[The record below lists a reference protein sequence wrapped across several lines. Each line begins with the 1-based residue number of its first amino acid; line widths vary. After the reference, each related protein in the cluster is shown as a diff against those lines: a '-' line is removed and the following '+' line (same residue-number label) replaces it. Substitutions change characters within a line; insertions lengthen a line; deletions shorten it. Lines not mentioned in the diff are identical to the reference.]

1 MIVGVTCA
9 EVQFKRLM
17 KAGVTNRIRVF
28 LCSVGIFG
36 IFAVCGIWWWI
47 QRSRSS
53 QVETVLQAFQKR
65 WIAGQQCFCMC
76 MSPYEPLCTTRLN
89 WININ
94 IINRRTLSFS
104 RCAFSA
110 VHCCTVLCPFSPL
123 PRPDHKDDPPARNTP
138 WFLTCNGESLQ
149 SSWLHCWFLCAVN

>member
-17 KAGVTNRIRVF
+17 KAGVTNRMLAYLMVNPTQQIVAGRD
-28 LCSVGIFG
+28 CP
-36 IFAVCGIWWWI
+36 
-47 QRSRSS
+47 SS
-53 QVETVLQAFQKR
+53 LSKR
-65 WIAGQQCFCMC
+65 WIAGQQCFYMC

-89 WININ
+89 WINI
-94 IINRRTLSFS
+94 INRRTLSFS
-104 RCAFSA
+104 RYAFSA

>member
-1 MIVGVTCA
+1 MCWSPIQAPYEGGRHKQNQSFSLQCWHIWHIWHICCMWDLMVNPTQQIV
-9 EVQFKRLM
+9 
-17 KAGVTNRIRVF
+17 AGRD
-28 LCSVGIFG
+28 CP
-36 IFAVCGIWWWI
+36 
-47 QRSRSS
+47 SS
-53 QVETVLQAFQKR
+53 LSKH

-89 WININ
+89 WINI
-94 IINRRTLSFS
+94 INRRTLSFS
-104 RCAFSA
+104 RYAFSA